1 MGNGELRM
9 DNGDWRMGNRE
20 LEMEKQEFGNGEWRM
35 ENKGWK
41 IKRFQGTLMN
51 ALGLEFHS

>member
-1 MGNGELRM
+1 M
-9 DNGDWRMGNRE
+9 DNGDWRMRNRE

-41 IKRFQGTLMN
+41 IKCSQGILMT

>member
-1 MGNGELRM
+1 MR
-9 DNGDWRMGNRE
+9 NRE

-41 IKRFQGTLMN
+41 IKCFQGILMT